1 MTIIVTGIPNFVI
14 GKNSETKNLVTAP
27 NAPPKKTAIT
37 EDSIQ
42 PLITKTFIIQHKLF
56 IKSIKV

>member
-42 PLITKTFIIQHKLF
+42 P
-56 IKSIKV
+56 SN